1 MRQRST
7 IQNRIPEY
15 HKERLS
21 QEIEQALSYSSTGSW
36 IQADSI
42 LKEVLTELD
51 KLQSI
56 KQDTEELILFLEKEW
71 RNTRKALDANN
82 SISLDNPTR
91 IMVEKKMSDA
101 RSNFERGDYQQARLE
116 MGEAD
121 EGIESL
127 RRLV

>member
-1 MRQRST
+1 M
-7 IQNRIPEY
+7 
-15 HKERLS
+15 
-21 QEIEQALSYSSTGSW
+21 GSW

-56 KQDTEELILFLEKEW
+56 KQDTEEHILFLEKEW